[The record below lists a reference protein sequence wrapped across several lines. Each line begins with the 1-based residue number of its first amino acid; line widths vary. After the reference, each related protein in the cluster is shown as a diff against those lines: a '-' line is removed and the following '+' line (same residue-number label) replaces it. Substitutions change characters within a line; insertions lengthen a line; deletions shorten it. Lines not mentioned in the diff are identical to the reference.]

1 MGKIFLT
8 LTAMM
13 LSVFTLCAIPNSKE
27 QIELDNLMESYTAS
41 NDSVIQ
47 RMDVITAKMEA
58 VYTQMK
64 SDSEKNWFGFDI
76 DLSNM
81 WVAFWGL
88 VIGIVALGVGIVG
101 TWYGYP
107 DVPVGIIRDG
117 ADCGADSTSYTRKVL
132 DMKDGNGSPLFARS
146 HAGYGDYPE
155 SVGLYRKVL
164 SEAEDG
170 SVTVVSVGF
179 STNLARLLESEAD
192 EFSPLSGRELAARKV
207 KMLYT
212 MAGNI
217 ADTTHHEYNVVI
229 DIPSAQKVFA
239 EWPTPVITSPFELGA
254 QIKYPASSIEN
265 DFGWAGPHPAVEAY
279 KAYMQ
284 MPYDRETWDLTAVLA
299 AVEGGPEYFTVSPQG
314 TITVTDSGATVF
326 EEGDGNRAYLSV
338 TPEQAENIKAR
349 IVSLITSEPAGYRR

>member
-1 MGKIFLT
+1 MRQIPFLVMSLCLMVSCADRSAGPAAQAVIFDTDMGNDIDDALA
-8 LTAMM
+8 LDM
-13 LSVFTLCAIPNSKE
+13 LYKYSDAGRINLLAIPVNKE
-27 QIELDNLMESYTAS
+27 GLAAPEFLDLM
-41 NDSVIQ
+41 
-47 RMDVITAKMEA
+47 
-58 VYTQMK
+58 
-64 SDSEKNWFGFDI
+64 
-76 DLSNM
+76 
-81 WVAFWGL
+81 
-88 VIGIVALGVGIVG
+88 G

-107 DVPVGIIRDG
+107 DIPVGIIRDG
-117 ADCGADSTSYTRKVL
+117 ADCGADSTSYTRKVS
-132 DMKDGNGSPLFARS
+132 DMKDGDGNPLFARS
-146 HAGYGDYPE
+146 HSGYGDYPE
-155 SVGLYRKVL
+155 SVDLYRKVL

-179 STNLARLLESEAD
+179 LTNLARLLESGAD
-192 EFSPLSGRELAARKV
+192 EFSPLSGKELVAKKV

>member
-1 MGKIFLT
+1 MLMRRIVFLAV
-8 LTAMM
+8 L
-13 LSVFTLCAIPNSKE
+13 LCAAVSCADRSEAPAP
-27 QIELDNLMESYTAS
+27 MA
-41 NDSVIQ
+41 VIFDTD
-47 RMDVITAKMEA
+47 MG
-58 VYTQMK
+58 
-64 SDSEKNWFGFDI
+64 NDI
-76 DLSNM
+76 DDALALDMLYKYADEGRIDLLAIPVNKE
-81 WVAFWGL
+81 GL
-88 VIGIVALGVGIVG
+88 AAPEFLDVMG

-132 DMKDGNGSPLFARS
+132 DMKDG
-146 HAGYGDYPE
+146 
-155 SVGLYRKVL
+155 
-164 SEAEDG
+164 
-170 SVTVVSVGF
+170 
-179 STNLARLLESEAD
+179 NLARLLESEAD

-279 KAYMQ
+279 KAYMR

-326 EEGDGNRAYLSV
+326 GEGDGDRAYLSV

>member
-1 MGKIFLT
+1 MLMRQIPFLVMSLCLLVSCADRSAGPAAQAVIFDTDMGNDIDDALA
-8 LTAMM
+8 LDM
-13 LSVFTLCAIPNSKE
+13 LYKYADEGRIDLLAIPVNKE
-27 QIELDNLMESYTAS
+27 GLAAPEFLDVM
-41 NDSVIQ
+41 
-47 RMDVITAKMEA
+47 
-58 VYTQMK
+58 
-64 SDSEKNWFGFDI
+64 
-76 DLSNM
+76 
-81 WVAFWGL
+81 
-88 VIGIVALGVGIVG
+88 G

-107 DVPVGIIRDG
+107 DIPVGIIRDG

-132 DMKDGNGSPLFARS
+132 DMKDGNGGPLFARS

-279 KAYMQ
+279 KSYMQ

>member
-1 MGKIFLT
+1 MLMKRIVFLAV
-8 LTAMM
+8 L
-13 LSVFTLCAIPNSKE
+13 LCAAVSCADRSEAPAP
-27 QIELDNLMESYTAS
+27 MA
-41 NDSVIQ
+41 VIFDTD
-47 RMDVITAKMEA
+47 MG
-58 VYTQMK
+58 
-64 SDSEKNWFGFDI
+64 NDI
-76 DLSNM
+76 DDALALDMLYKYADEGRIDLLAIPVNKE
-81 WVAFWGL
+81 GL
-88 VIGIVALGVGIVG
+88 AAPEFLDVMG

-155 SVGLYRKVL
+155 SVDLYRKVL

-279 KAYMQ
+279 KSYMQ

-326 EEGDGNRAYLSV
+326 GEGDGNRAYLSV